1 MKSIAIVIILL
12 GLLGFLAYT
21 NPNMDQYGDFLRG
34 EISDEVG
41 QGGNVEKALG
51 RLIGGLAGGVLT
63 TATTRTDYLFLSVY
77 ETNLGAGDL
86 KCLGIVNNFFVL
98 EEPESEN

>member
-1 MKSIAIVIILL
+1 MKSMSIVIILL
-12 GLLGFLAYT
+12 VLLGFLAYT
-21 NPNMDQYGDFLRG
+21 NPTLSQYGDFLKD

-41 QGGNVEKALG
+41 QGGNAEKALG

-63 TATTRTDYLFLSVY
+63 TATTRTDYLFLSIY
-77 ETNLGAGDL
+77 ETDLGMGEI

-98 EEPESEN
+98 EEPESDK

>member
-12 GLLGFLAYT
+12 CLLGFLAYT
-21 NPNMDQYGDFLRG
+21 NPSMDQYGHFLKN

-77 ETNLGAGDL
+77 ETDLGAGEL

-98 EEPESEN
+98 EEPESKN